1 MEVMLSQHCECTRC
15 LWLVPFKM
23 INIFKQKIKKK
34 NIQMRDDGGF
44 YEGGSGGGGEM
55 WLESAHVP
63 EVELT
68 EFADGLGVR
77 REIKKRV
84 KMTVRLFDLKSCE
97 DEVSI
102 Y

>member
-1 MEVMLSQHCECTRC
+1 
-15 LWLVPFKM
+15 
-23 INIFKQKIKKK
+23 
-34 NIQMRDDGGF
+34 MRDNGGF
-44 YEGGSGGGGEM
+44 YEGGCSGGGET

-84 KMTVRLFDLKSCE
+84 EMIARLL
-97 DEVSI
+97 I
-102 Y
+102 